1 MIETILTILLALA
14 VAAVIW
20 YFLKNVTSLIINA
33 VVGVI
38 TLFVVQYL
46 GLLGMD
52 TYEIGLVSILV
63 CALGGFPGAVVLIVL
78 NAFGYPIS

>member
-1 MIETILTILLALA
+1 MIETILTILLALV

-38 TLFVVQYL
+38 TLFIVQFL
-46 GLLGMD
+46 GLLGMEN
-52 TYEIGLVSILV
+52 YQIGLVSILV
-63 CALGGFPGAVVLIVL
+63 CALGGFPGAVILIVL
-78 NAFGYPIS
+78 NALGIPIS